1 MRDSQAAL
9 ASALS
14 AATFLLLL
22 PGGLCARII
31 GGTEVA
37 AHSRPYMALIRG
49 TNDSLCAGALIADAW
64 VLTAAHCALNR
75 SSQVILGAHS
85 QSKQEP
91 EKQIMSV
98 KKQIPFPHY
107 KKNRHE
113 GDLQLLKLGR
123 KATINRHVAI
133 LSLPKRGEDVKPGTK
148 CRVAGWGMIHNSK
161 LSASDTLREVWV
173 TVLDRETCN
182 GPKYYGHNPV
192 IRRDMICAGDRR
204 GGKDTCNGDSGSPL
218 ICEGTFRGVTSFGKP
233 GKCGDPRGPGVYML
247 LSQKYLSW
255 IRETTRRAA

>member
-113 GDLQLLKLGR
+113 GDLQLLKARTFDFLSVDSNVTGPP
-123 KATINRHVAI
+123 TIWPPA
-133 LSLPKRGEDVKPGTK
+133 
-148 CRVAGWGMIHNSK
+148 CK